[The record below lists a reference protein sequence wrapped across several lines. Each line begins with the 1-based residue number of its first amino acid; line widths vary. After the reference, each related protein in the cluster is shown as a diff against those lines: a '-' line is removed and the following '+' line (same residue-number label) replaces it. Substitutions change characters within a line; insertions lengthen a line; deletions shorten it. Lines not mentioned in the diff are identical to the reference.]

1 MTAKRPARRVKA
13 QRRSS
18 LEGEVVL
25 RGFIDGD
32 PC

>member
-1 MTAKRPARRVKA
+1 MTARRPARRVKA
-13 QRRSS
+13 RGRSG